1 MTGVRPFEVIGGAVV
16 LRTLAGSS
24 QYLYKGAPFDAS
36 AYTVA
41 SVEHALS
48 SGLVAELEVIE
59 VDEVASES
67 ADGEADEVIEVD
79 EVASE
84 SADGV
89 EVPEGAPGKAWTHE
103 QIDAWAARQPTP
115 ILLEAYASKDA
126 KLAAI
131 AAIQS

>member
-67 ADGEADEVIEVD
+67 ADG
-79 EVASE
+79 
-84 SADGV
+84 V